1 MKEKL
6 IGDKLYFQELEA
18 QVITTTATTVY
29 VQNNLVA
36 AFKELNPDLN
46 IQPINY
52 KVLAVNKPFWYV
64 EEENNSTATPTEQ
77 EPYTPSPTEQEP
89 YIPSF
94 VSMTYSFI
102 SYNSDHSV
110 QYGGGT
116 VETVESD
123 QPGYVKVQ
131 VTANEFDSSFIG
143 RYFYVVDTATPN
155 DENFYVLYE
164 QSTGLIDSGVAV
176 KIYSYGTQPTV

>member
-46 IQPINY
+46 IQPYNY

-64 EEENNSTATPTEQ
+64 EDEENNSTATPIEEET
-77 EPYTPSPTEQEP
+77 PTESAIETPTESSIETPTEP
-89 YIPSF
+89 
-94 VSMTYSFI
+94 
-102 SYNSDHSV
+102 
-110 QYGGGT
+110 
-116 VETVESD
+116 ETPTE
-123 QPGYVKVQ
+123 
-131 VTANEFDSSFIG
+131 
-143 RYFYVVDTATPN
+143 TP
-155 DENFYVLYE
+155 
-164 QSTGLIDSGVAV
+164 TGD
-176 KIYSYGTQPTV
+176 